1 MSAIVDALGAT
12 LNVPDTGTT
21 PDPAPGQ
28 FWVVAYDNV
37 DRAVVLVS
45 ATGRGDH
52 VLAWPV
58 TAATPHAGYPTLSHR
73 LGDKELTVW
82 PELEFGL
89 ALVALD
95 RMIGSGPSTRL
106 MREVIA
112 AIEDRGPMPTGTEPG
127 PDTPEVLAAIDLNSR
142 QAWAL
147 ADLEWPRA
155 VVGEGV
161 VDAELLRERGIDTT
175 DLRELLHV
183 EPGRAADLAA
193 GAALPTQ
200 SEVDAL
206 SETVDH
212 VGRGVLIPASGSEV
226 AALSSPRLKARIR
239 QVASRLDL
247 PENVAR
253 SRILHRSL
261 AAARQQYGDPE
272 TQAQARVEHAINDL
286 LSSP

>member
-1 MSAIVDALGAT
+1 MSDIVDALGAT
-12 LNVPDTGTT
+12 LNVPDTGTA

-28 FWVVAYDNV
+28 FWVVAYDAV

-73 LGDKELTVW
+73 FGGQEFTVW

-95 RMIGSGPSTRL
+95 RMIGPGPSTRL

-112 AIEDRGPMPTGTEPG
+112 AIEDRGPMPTGPG
-127 PDTPEVLAAIDLNSR
+127 PAPDTPEELEAIDLNSR

-161 VDAELLRERGIDTT
+161 VDVELLRERGIDTT
-175 DLRELLHV
+175 GLRELLHV
-183 EPGRAADLAA
+183 EPGRAADLAT

-206 SETVDH
+206 SETVD
-212 VGRGVLIPASGSEV
+212 VVRRGVLIPASGSEV
-226 AALSSPRLKARIR
+226 AALSRPRFKAGVS

-261 AAARQQYGDPE
+261 AAARQQYGEPD